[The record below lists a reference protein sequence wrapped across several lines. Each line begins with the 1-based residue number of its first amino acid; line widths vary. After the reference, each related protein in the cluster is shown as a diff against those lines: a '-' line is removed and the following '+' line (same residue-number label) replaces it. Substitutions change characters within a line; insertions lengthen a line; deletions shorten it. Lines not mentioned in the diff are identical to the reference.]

1 MKSKPTYR
9 LRNCIAAAVM
19 ISALSWLTVCLPYV
33 YSAQK
38 ELAKQESRTAPF
50 DSPIDSEESNPLSN
64 TTEEK
69 APTTSTINEE
79 FLHDHFV
86 ITHLFQ
92 AVTRKYKCGDADIYN
107 AYHGELTVPPP
118 EAIS

>member
-1 MKSKPTYR
+1 
-9 LRNCIAAAVM
+9 M

-69 APTTSTINEE
+69 ASTNTPSEE
-79 FLHDHFV
+79 YIHHTDDHNYLLSGKSYQDNRHSCDV
-86 ITHLFQ
+86 YI
-92 AVTRKYKCGDADIYN
+92 
-107 AYHGELTVPPP
+107 AYHGEVQCPPP
-118 EAIS
+118 NSLS